1 MSRILVVEDDRGDRQ
16 LLTQILERQEVQ
28 TLPAET
34 VADGLALARQE
45 SLDAAIL
52 DVKLPDGDGI
62 DLFRQIR
69 KIDATL
75 PVIFVTASGSS
86 NTAIEA
92 MQLGALD
99 YLVKPLRVAE
109 VREVVQR
116 ALEVRRMVRNP
127 VVFGTASEPD
137 GEEASDVIIGRSP
150 AMQEV
155 YKAIGLVA
163 SQNVTVLIRGES
175 GTGKELVA
183 RALYH
188 FSKRANGPFLAVN
201 CAAIPEPLLESEL
214 FGHEKGAFTGAD
226 RRRIGKFE
234 QCNGGTLFLDE
245 IGDMPPILQ
254 SKLLRVVQEREF
266 QRVGGE
272 QIVRTDVRVL
282 AATHRNLEAM
292 VAKNEF
298 REDLFYRLNGYTIY
312 LPPVRDRSKDLDL
325 LVEHFL
331 RLANRDLDKHVLGVS
346 PEAMQLL
353 REYSWPGNVRE
364 IQNVIRQAV
373 LQTTGPVLLPGFLP
387 DTVRR
392 EDAESLLGGSGTKG
406 TATLEQLIDVRL
418 QAGSQ
423 QLYDEIIGYVE
434 SELVQHALRHT
445 GGDKQDAI
453 ELLGVNPATFR
464 SAAALELLDLDAHG
478 TASTIDSLIQPGMTM
493 DEIEKEAIRRALSQT
508 AGRRTDAARIL
519 GLSVRTLQR
528 KIKEYDLD
536 F

>member
-1 MSRILVVEDDRGDRQ
+1 M
-16 LLTQILERQEVQ
+16 LTQILERQDVQ
-28 TLPAET
+28 TVPAET
-34 VADGLALARQE
+34 VAEGLALAQQG
-45 SLDAAIL
+45 SLDAALL

-62 DLFRQIR
+62 DLFRKIR
-69 KIDATL
+69 EIDATL

-109 VREVVQR
+109 VKRVVER
-116 ALEVRRMVRNP
+116 ALEVRRMIRNP
-127 VVFGTASEPD
+127 VAFGTAPEAA
-137 GEEASDVIIGRSP
+137 GEEERDVIIGRSP

-183 RALYH
+183 RALYQ
-188 FSKRANGPFLAVN
+188 FSRRAKGPFLAVN

-245 IGDMPPILQ
+245 IGDMPPLLQ
-254 SKLLRVVQEREF
+254 SKLLRVLQEQEF

-272 QIVRTDVRVL
+272 QVIATDVRVI
-282 AATHRNLEAM
+282 AATHRDLESM

-312 LPPVRDRSKDLDL
+312 LPPVRERGDDLDL

-331 RLANRDLDKHVLGVS
+331 RTANRDLDKHVLGIA

-353 REYSWPGNVRE
+353 RDYLWPGNVRE

-373 LQTTGPVLLPGFLP
+373 LQTSGPVLLPSFLP

-392 EDAESLLGGSGTKG
+392 AMQSRGTADGSPSCTTTGSGT
-406 TATLEQLIDVRL
+406 LHQLIAQHL
-418 QAGSQ
+418 QAGSH
-423 QLYDEIIGYVE
+423 QLYDEIISHVE
-434 SELVQHALRHT
+434 SELVQQVLTHT
-445 GGDKQDAI
+445 RGDKQQAI
-453 ELLGVNPATFR
+453 RLLGVNPTTLR
-464 SAAALELLDLDAHG
+464 STAALELLDLDNQG
-478 TASTIDSLIQPGMTM
+478 TSSTLDSLIQPGMTM
-493 DEIEKEAIRRALSQT
+493 DQIEKEAIRRALSQT
-508 AGRRTDAARIL
+508 GGRRTDAAQIL